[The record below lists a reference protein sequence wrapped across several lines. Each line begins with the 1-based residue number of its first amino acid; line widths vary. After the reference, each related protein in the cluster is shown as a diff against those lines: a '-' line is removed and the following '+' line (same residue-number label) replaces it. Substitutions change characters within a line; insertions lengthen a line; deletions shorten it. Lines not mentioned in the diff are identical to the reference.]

1 MLLPESEEQ
10 EEADTV
16 LQLLPEALLL
26 TEPELLTVLEP
37 DAEAQALALRL
48 GLWLPEELT
57 EPL

>member
-37 DAEAQALALRL
+37 DTEAQALALRL